1 MRNHKVILLID
12 QLKRTINELE
22 SEVCNVPVSYVSRP
36 ELYHE
41 IVNFENYNNENNL
54 D

>member
-1 MRNHKVILLID
+1 MRKHKVILLID

-22 SEVCNVPVSYVSRP
+22 SEVCNVPVSYVSKP
-36 ELYHE
+36 ELYDQILE
-41 IVNFENYNNENNL
+41 FENYNKENDL

>member
-36 ELYHE
+36 ELYKE
-41 IVNFENYNNENNL
+41 IVKFENYNNENNL